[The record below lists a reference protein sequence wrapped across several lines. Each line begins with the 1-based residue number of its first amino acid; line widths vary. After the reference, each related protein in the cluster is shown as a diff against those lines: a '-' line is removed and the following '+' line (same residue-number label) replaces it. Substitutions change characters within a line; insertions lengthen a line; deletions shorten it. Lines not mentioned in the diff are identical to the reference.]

1 MLSRCV
7 GGDEVDSD
15 GHVDSIT
22 RKVLTPLPGLAVLGL
37 VVARQLAALDAQQA
51 GHQRGAKGLLQRRV
65 GGQGIERIAA
75 DCGGCLTCAT
85 CHVIVDA
92 AWVER
97 VATAQGEEDDMLGL
111 TAVPR
116 QPHSRL
122 SCQIDLRAEL
132 DGLVVHLPERQY

>member
-1 MLSRCV
+1 MTITVHLV
-7 GGDEVDSD
+7 APD
-15 GHVDSIT
+15 GHRESISA
-22 RKVLTPLPGLAVLGL
+22 KPGQSLM
-37 VVARQLAALDAQQA
+37 RAATNA
-51 GHQRGAKGLLQRRV
+51 
-65 GGQGIERIAA
+65 GIERIAA

-92 AWVER
+92 AWTEH
-97 VATAQGEEDDMLGL
+97 VATAQGEEEDMLGL

-122 SCQIDLRAEL
+122 SCQIELRAEL

>member
-1 MLSRCV
+1 MTITVHLV
-7 GGDEVDSD
+7 APD
-15 GHVDSIT
+15 GQRESI
-22 RKVLTPLPGLAVLGL
+22 RAKPGQSLM
-37 VVARQLAALDAQQA
+37 RAATNA
-51 GHQRGAKGLLQRRV
+51 
-65 GGQGIERIAA
+65 GIERIAA

-85 CHVIVDA
+85 CHVIVEA

-122 SCQIDLRAEL
+122 SCQIKASAAL
-132 DGLVVHLPERQY
+132 DGGSVALPECQE